1 VGVDT
6 LCFDDPLPAGARQV
20 SGRVMGSDFHVLAV
34 GGPSDLPAR
43 ARARLE
49 ELEARWSRFQPDS
62 ELTRLSSSGAKRVT
76 VSTDTWQLVAAM
88 VTAWERTR
96 GRCDA
101 TVLPAIAA
109 AGYDQDLGALPR
121 DRPATSIVR
130 EPAQPSPGLGEVE
143 LDRANG
149 SVRLPPG
156 VGLDPGAVG
165 KGLAAD
171 LVVADLIEAGARGA
185 LVNVGGDLVVAGE
198 PVDHDAWTVELQLT
212 SGPSVRWTLRDG
224 AVATSS
230 SRRRHWLV
238 DGQRQHHLIDPAT
251 SRPISDPPATVSTV
265 TGEGWWAEAAATA
278 ITVGGVE
285 WARTWAPAN
294 AVTGL
299 VEDADGE
306 RHLLPGGER
315 FLS

>member
-1 VGVDT
+1 MEVDT
-6 LCFDDPLPAGARQV
+6 LCFDDPLPTGAHQV
-20 SGRVMGSDFHVLAV
+20 TGLVMGSDFHVLVV
-34 GGPSDLPAR
+34 GGPADLADR

-49 ELEARWSRFQPDS
+49 ELEARWSRFQPAS
-62 ELTRLSSSGAKRVT
+62 ELTRLSSNGGEKVT
-76 VSTDTWQLVAAM
+76 VSTDTWQLIAAM
-88 VTAWERTR
+88 VTAWQRTG

-101 TVLPAIAA
+101 SILPAIVA
-109 AGYDQDLGALPR
+109 AGYDQDLGSLPR
-121 DRPATSIVR
+121 DRPSTGSGGDLVR
-130 EPAQPSPGLGEVE
+130 PTPGLGEVE
-143 LDRANG
+143 LDRASW

-156 VGLDPGAVG
+156 VQLDPGAIG
-165 KGLAAD
+165 KGFAAD
-171 LVVADLIEAGARGA
+171 LVAAELLEAGARGA
-185 LVNVGGDLVVAGE
+185 LINVGGDLVIEGE
-198 PVDHDAWTVELQLT
+198 PVDGDAWTVELQLA
-212 SGPSVRWTLRDG
+212 SGPPVRWTLRDG

-278 ITVGGVE
+278 ITVGGTD

-299 VEDADGE
+299 VEAADGL
-306 RHLLPGGER
+306 RHPLPGAER